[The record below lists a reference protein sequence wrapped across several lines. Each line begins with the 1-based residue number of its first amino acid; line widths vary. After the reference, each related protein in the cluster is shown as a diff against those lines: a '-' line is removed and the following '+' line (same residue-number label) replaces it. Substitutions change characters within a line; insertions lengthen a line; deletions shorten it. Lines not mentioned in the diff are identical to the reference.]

1 MSILCRPQCVK
12 WVRCL
17 PKNENLRRFMN
28 EIQRVPGLILPIG
41 FWLWLCPS
49 YLRYEGQTDELETYR
64 SIYYKRKGM
73 DLSQIHWLFYPTR
86 IRLPLFQ
93 VRCRWC
99 LRIMV
104 KMMCLICPRV
114 NMIIRLSC
122 LRRWA
127 QVTDRAT
134 SGLMK
139 LLVICC
145 KTYGNFII
153 LPR

>member
-1 MSILCRPQCVK
+1 MGEVPAKKRKLTTFYEWNSK
-12 WVRCL
+12 GT
-17 PKNENLRRFMN
+17 RFDTSD
-28 EIQRVPGLILPIG
+28 R

-49 YLRYEGQTDELETYR
+49 SLRSEGQTDELETYR
-64 SIYYKRKGM
+64 SIYYKIKGIN
-73 DLSQIHWLFYPTR
+73 LSQIHWLFYPTR

-93 VRCRWC
+93 VRCRWR
-99 LRIMV
+99 LHIMV

-127 QVTDRAT
+127 QVTDRST

-139 LLVICC
+139 LHVICC

-153 LPR
+153 LPRYYKHQKVWT